1 MSKNT
6 KTNMVMTGFRIA
18 TLILAALLGVG
29 AHAQDPQATSV
40 TGSGKTDYVP
50 LWTGTTTLGDSVIY
64 QKSSQV
70 GIGTTTPAATLDVD
84 GTVNAATQF
93 NLGGLTFG
101 WQPTGFSLGIGTYAL
116 QDITTGGDNT
126 AVGIAALQ
134 HNSTGVGNTAIG
146 STALRYNTGGGN
158 TAVGWEALSGPT
170 TGTVNGIA
178 NTAIG
183 EEALTNNTSSND
195 TALGAFALKLN
206 TTGTENTASGYA
218 ALASNTTGEVNDAHG
233 FESLY
238 SNTTG
243 NANVAMGWGSLYFNV
258 TGSGNTALGVNAG
271 PDSLSTNLTNS
282 TAIGYHAVV
291 SESNALVLGGTG
303 SYAVR
308 VGIGTATPSNV
319 FTIAQGAGQ
328 AMADGWLTYSSR
340 RFKTNIQTLH
350 NALQTVEQLRGVSY
364 DQKTDGKR
372 QIGVIAEEV
381 GAVVPEVVSWEN
393 NGKDARSVDY
403 SRLTALLIEATKEQ
417 QTLIHQ
423 QQQQL
428 RAQQAEIE
436 ALASQVKVIRSSVK
450 TGRPNSPVLK
460 SVSSVAG
467 D

>member
-1 MSKNT
+1 
-6 KTNMVMTGFRIA
+6 MVMTRFRIA
-18 TLILAALLGVG
+18 ILILAALLGVG
-29 AHAQDPQATSV
+29 AHAQDPQANSV

-50 LWTGTTTLGDSVIY
+50 LWTGTTKLGDSVIY
-64 QKSSQV
+64 QKSSRV

-93 NLGGLTFG
+93 NLGGLTFA
-101 WQPTGFSLGIGTYAL
+101 WQPTSFSLGIGTDAL
-116 QDITTGGDNT
+116 HDITAPAVDNT
-126 AVGIAALQ
+126 AVGSSALQ
-134 HNSTGVGNTAIG
+134 FNSTGVANTAVG
-146 STALRYNTGGGN
+146 SGALRYNTGGGN
-158 TAVGWEALSGPT
+158 TAVGSGALSGPT
-170 TGTVNGIA
+170 TGTVDGAA

-183 EEALTNNTSSND
+183 EEALTNNTSSNNA
-195 TALGAFALKLN
+195 ALGAFALKLN

-303 SYAVR
+303 TYAVK

-423 QQQQL
+423 QQEQL
-428 RAQQAEIE
+428 RAQQTEIE
-436 ALASQVKVIRSSVK
+436 ALASQVKIIRSSVK
-450 TGRPNSPVLK
+450 TGRANSPVLK